1 VGLAPDTLTFDCADP
16 VRVATFWAAAM
27 GYDLPDPDPEGAYIA
42 DPTGRTRGIFFQA
55 VPEPKTAKNR
65 VHLDVR
71 PTGTM
76 REEVDRLRV
85 LGATEIDYVEKAAS
99 AVDGQ
104 STFWTVMADVEGNEF
119 CVLRGP
125 ADGQGDGDTLDDL

>member
-1 VGLAPDTLTFDCADP
+1 VGLEPDTLTFDTADP
-16 VRVATFWAAAM
+16 VRVATFWAAAL
-27 GYDLPDPDPEGAYIA
+27 GYDLVDPDPEGASIA
-42 DPTGRTRGIFFQA
+42 DPSGKTRGIFFQP

-76 REEVDRLRV
+76 QEEVDRLV
-85 LGATEIDYVEKAAS
+85 ALGATVRGYIEKEAS

-104 STFWTVMADVEGNEF
+104 MTFWTQMRDVEGNEF

-125 ADGQGDGDTLDDL
+125 GDGWSPDEL

>member
-1 VGLAPDTLTFDCADP
+1 VGLTPDTLTFDTGDP
-16 VRVATFWAAAM
+16 VRVATFWAAAL
-27 GYDLPDPDPEGAYIA
+27 GYDLVAPDPEGAYIA
-42 DPTGRTRGIFFQA
+42 DPSGRTRGIFFQP

-65 VHLDVR
+65 VHLDLR

-76 REEVDRLRV
+76 REEVDRLLG
-85 LGATEIDYVEKAAS
+85 LGATEADYVEIPAS

-104 STFWTVMADVEGNEF
+104 STFWTVMEDVEGNEF

-125 ADGQGDGDTLDDL
+125 GDGWIRDEL

>member
-1 VGLAPDTLTFDCADP
+1 MGLAPDALSFDCADP
-16 VRVATFWAAAM
+16 VAVATFWAAAL
-27 GYDLPDPDPEGAYIA
+27 GFELVEADPAGAYIA
-42 DPTGRTRGIFFQA
+42 DPSGATRGIFFQP

-76 REEVDRLRV
+76 QEEVDRLLA
-85 LGATEIDYVEKAAS
+85 LGATVRGFIEES
-99 AVDGQ
+99 G
-104 STFWTVMADVEGNEF
+104 SFWTQMRDPEGNEF

-125 ADGQGDGDTLDDL
+125 GDGWSPDEL

>member
-1 VGLAPDTLTFDCADP
+1 MGLEPDTLTFDTADP
-16 VRVATFWAAAM
+16 VRVATFWAAAL
-27 GYDLPDPDPEGAYIA
+27 GYDLADPDPEGAYIA
-42 DPTGRTRGIFFQA
+42 DPSGKTRGIFFQP

-76 REEVDRLRV
+76 QEEVDRLV
-85 LGATEIDYVEKAAS
+85 ALGATVRGYIEQETS

-104 STFWTVMADVEGNEF
+104 MTFWTQMRDVEGNEF

-125 ADGQGDGDTLDDL
+125 GDGWKPDEL

>member
-1 VGLAPDTLTFDCADP
+1 MGLTPDTLTFDTGDP
-16 VRVATFWAAAM
+16 VRVATFWAAAL
-27 GYDLPDPDPEGAYIA
+27 GYDLVAPDPEGAYIA
-42 DPTGRTRGIFFQA
+42 DPSGRTRGIFFQP

-65 VHLDVR
+65 VHLDLR

-76 REEVDRLRV
+76 REEVDRLLG
-85 LGATEIDYVEKAAS
+85 LGATEADYVEIPAS

-104 STFWTVMADVEGNEF
+104 STFWTVMHDVEGNEF

-125 ADGQGDGDTLDDL
+125 GDGHRDGWEPDEL